1 MSSPFPASCSQQLAK
16 SAWLIQMLAKH
27 GRIVAIHC
35 DPYYIDFRVRWHYPQ
50 KVNGPPIYT
59 VEDIIGFV
67 RSNL

>member
-1 MSSPFPASCSQQLAK
+1 M
-16 SAWLIQMLAKH
+16 IQMLAKH